1 MLGTGIMGLPMASN
15 LLAAGLPV
23 RAWNRTASRAA
34 PLADRGAYLA
44 TDPADAV
51 RGADIVLTVLTD
63 GPAVRAVMSGLD
75 LAPGTLWVQASTVGA
90 EYADEFAGT
99 AAALGATYVDAPV
112 IGTKQPAEQGKLVVL
127 ASGPDDARARCAPVF
142 DAIGTRTLWVGPAGA
157 GSRLK
162 LVVNSW
168 ITALTGGTAEALAL
182 AAALGLDGSL
192 FLDAI
197 AGTATDCAYAHVKG
211 AAMLAGDYPPSFPL
225 SLAAKDARLV
235 RDAATNAGIALPLS
249 AAVLD
254 RFEAADVAG
263 HGGDDMAAVYRTY

>member
-1 MLGTGIMGLPMASN
+1 MGLPMASN

-23 RAWNRTASRAA
+23 RAWNRTADRAA
-34 PLADRGAYLA
+34 PLADRGAHLA
-44 TDPADAV
+44 ADPADAV
-51 RGADIVLTVLTD
+51 RGADVVLTMLAD
-63 GPAVRAVMSGLD
+63 GPAVRDVMSGLTPT
-75 LAPGTLWVQASTVGA
+75 PGTMWVQTSTVGA
-90 EYADEFAGT
+90 RYADEFAGL
-99 AAALGATYVDAPV
+99 AATLGVTYVDAPV
-112 IGTKQPAEQGKLVVL
+112 LGTKQPAEQGKLVVL
-127 ASGPDDARARCAPVF
+127 ASGPDDARERCAPLF
-142 DAIGTRTLWVGPAGA
+142 DAIGTTTLWVGPAGT

-182 AAALGLDGSL
+182 AAGLGLDGSL

-235 RDAATNAGIALPLS
+235 RDAAADVGVPLPMS
-249 AAVLD
+249 SAVLD
-254 RFEAADVAG
+254 RFEAAELAG
-263 HGGDDMAAVYRTY
+263 HGDDDMAAIYRTY